1 MVWGVG
7 VVRVVVCGCDP
18 SSFLRSLVFSPERGR
33 FLLTDGTIRHSS
45 TSCLNLFQVFFFTG
59 DMCSPDSATILL
71 LLTCSII
78 LVAPSCSGQGKLT

>member
-1 MVWGVG
+1 MGDVW
-7 VVRVVVCGCDP
+7 VVVCGCGP
-18 SSFLRSLVFSPERGR
+18 PLFLLSLVFSPERGR
-33 FLLTDGTIRHSS
+33 FLLTDGTVQRSS

-59 DMCSPDSATILL
+59 DMCSPDSAAILL